1 MWYKDTFRKIISNDL
16 FFAQLFD
23 KSSYDIDIEM
33 NQNERFLGINFHE
46 LDIMLLLK
54 DINPIKA
61 GGPDDLHGMVLK
73 LYCLTC

>member
-1 MWYKDTFRKIISNDL
+1 
-16 FFAQLFD
+16 
-23 KSSYDIDIEM
+23 M